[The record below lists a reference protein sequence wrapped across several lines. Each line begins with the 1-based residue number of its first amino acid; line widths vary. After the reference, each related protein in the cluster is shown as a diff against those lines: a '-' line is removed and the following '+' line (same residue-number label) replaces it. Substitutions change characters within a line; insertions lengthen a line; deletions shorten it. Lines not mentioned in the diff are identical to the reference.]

1 MEGVPIIS
9 SLSSYKV
16 SWLVKTLTASD
27 KSVASCSSDR
37 SIRTMSM
44 KNASSVC
51 FEDIDKSVANWK
63 IPKVN
68 IREIYHV
75 GTFSLCSDYYI
86 KTIEKH
92 VILVLCMRL
101 CIFFL
106 KVR

>member
-1 MEGVPIIS
+1 M
-9 SLSSYKV
+9 
-16 SWLVKTLTASD
+16 SWLVRTLTASD
-27 KSVASCSSDR
+27 KSVASGSSDR
-37 SIRTMSM
+37 SIRTMSV

-51 FEDIDKSVANWK
+51 FENIEKSISNWK

-75 GTFSLCSDYYI
+75 GTFSLRFDYYI

-92 VILVLCMRL
+92 VILVLCMRP

-106 KVR
+106 KVK